1 MVRRNLENQQLPD
14 VPTEQIRQ
22 QWRMVFREHY
32 LERMLQASRDCVGFY
47 QNYKQ
52 GFSESPSDLDCHVV
66 PLFYRIRK
74 MLDLSANALRQQ
86 ITNTE
91 QRRLEKEVKVGFTLK
106 RLFTNLVLGGARRLV
121 TGHADKEAVSD
132 RKKGRARR
140 GNEYVRNH

>member
-14 VPTEQIRQ
+14 VNTEQIRQ

-52 GFSESPSDLDCHVV
+52 GFSESPADLDCHVV

-91 QRRLEKEVKVGFTLK
+91 QRRLEKEVKVRIACYPCSQFS
-106 RLFTNLVLGGARRLV
+106 FPGGARRLV
-121 TGHADKEAVSD
+121 ARHADQEAVSD
-132 RKKGRARR
+132 RQKSRACR
-140 GNEYVRNH
+140 GNEYVRNN